1 LVKILKFVIKMA
13 RKNIIIKPILSEKTT
28 ALAGD
33 PLLNQYTF
41 QVVKKS
47 NKLEIRKAI
56 EEQFGVTVLSVNT
69 SIRPGKSRSRVVKGR
84 QTKGQTSPIKKAIV
98 TIAEG
103 ESIDGFYG
111 NDMLDEI
118 EILDDATT
126 EANA

>member
-1 LVKILKFVIKMA
+1 MA
-13 RKNIIIKPILSEKTT
+13 KKNIIIKPILSEKTT
-28 ALAGD
+28 ALAGN

-41 QVVKKS
+41 QVVKNS
-47 NKLEIRKAI
+47 NKLEIRKAV

-84 QTKGQTSPIKKAIV
+84 QTKGQTSPIKKAVV

-111 NDMLDEI
+111 NDMLDEV
-118 EILDDATT
+118 EIMDEETT
-126 EANA
+126 TAEA

>member
-1 LVKILKFVIKMA
+1 MA

-41 QVVKKS
+41 QVVKKT